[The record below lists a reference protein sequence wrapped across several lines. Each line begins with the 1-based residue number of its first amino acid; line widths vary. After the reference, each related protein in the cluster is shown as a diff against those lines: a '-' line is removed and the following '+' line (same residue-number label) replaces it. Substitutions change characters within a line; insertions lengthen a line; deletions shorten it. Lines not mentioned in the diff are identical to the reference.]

1 MAKKILFFI
10 DLWFFHFGIAKYIQ
24 EKSDYE
30 LFTIYEAEDKAK
42 KFFNKQQFVN
52 FKKNW

>member
-10 DLWFFHFGIAKYIQ
+10 DLWFFHYGIAKFIQ

-30 LFTIYEAEDKAK
+30 LFSIIEVEDKAK
-42 KFFNKQQFVN
+42 KCKG
-52 FKKNW
+52 K